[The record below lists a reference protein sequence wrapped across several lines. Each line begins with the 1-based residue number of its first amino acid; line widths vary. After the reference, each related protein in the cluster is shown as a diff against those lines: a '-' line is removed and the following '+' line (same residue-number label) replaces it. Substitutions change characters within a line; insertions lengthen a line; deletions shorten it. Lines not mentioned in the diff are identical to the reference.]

1 MTFIHQADCKAMT
14 MTELETI
21 PPWEAQGSRPARSGH
36 PTAGIGEQLRN
47 NPYSPGAGRRPASL
61 VGRDGEL
68 QDWSLALQ
76 RLEKAGSAKSVVLH
90 GLRGEGRTVLLGE
103 FHRMAEERDWITVII
118 QASTV
123 SPLRDT
129 MARALYPAVRELV
142 RPSAGDRF
150 TKALATFKAFSVKVD
165 IASAWSFGLEVA
177 AEPGRGDSGQLEAD
191 LSELIRDLSQA
202 AQEQSRGL
210 AILIDQAQD
219 LTRDELKV
227 LCAICHRSGQ
237 LRWPLL
243 VALAGLPS
251 LPRALSKANSLAE
264 HLFSYWEIGQLHPD
278 AARQALTRPAAGEGV
293 AWDEDAVRYV
303 MTETRGHPYLLQAYG
318 QATWEAA
325 EGATLTYDDARVG
338 VVSGQAHLD
347 TRLYRPQWER
357 ATRAQRAYL
366 QAMALDACG
375 QSQSA
380 DIAARLG
387 KTLTTTGSFRDGLIK
402 KSLIYSPDQGTVA
415 YAIPGMADFIDRQS
429 RS

>member
-1 MTFIHQADCKAMT
+1 MT

-21 PPWEAQGSRPARSGH
+21 PPRGRQAPTPVRSCLPAPGV
-36 PTAGIGEQLRN
+36 GVLLGK
-47 NPYSPGAGRRPASL
+47 NPYSPGAGLRPAAP
-61 VGRDGEL
+61 VGRDSEL
-68 QDWSLALQ
+68 QNWSLALQ
-76 RLEKAGSAKSVVLH
+76 RLENARSAKSVVLH

-118 QASTV
+118 EANTV

-129 MARALYPAVRELV
+129 LARALYPAVRELV
-142 RPSAGDRF
+142 RPSAGDKL

-165 IASAWSFGLEVA
+165 IAGAWSFGLEVA
-177 AEPGRGDSGQLEAD
+177 TEPGRGDSGQLEAD
-191 LSELIRDLSQA
+191 LSELIRDLSEA
-202 AQEQSRGL
+202 AQEQNRGL
-210 AILIDQAQD
+210 AILIDEAQD
-219 LTRDELKV
+219 LTRDELKA

-237 LRWPLL
+237 NRWPLL
-243 VALAGLPS
+243 MALAGLPS
-251 LPRALSKANSLAE
+251 LPRALSKANSFAE
-264 HLFSYWEIGQLHPD
+264 HLFSYWEIAQLQPD
-278 AARQALTRPAAGEGV
+278 AAQQALTLPAAGEGV

-318 QATWEAA
+318 QATWDAA

-347 TRLYRPQWER
+347 AGFYRPQWER

-375 QSQSA
+375 QSHSG

-387 KTLTTTGSFRDGLIK
+387 KTLTTTGSFRDSLIK
-402 KSLIYSPDQGTVA
+402 KSLIYSPEQGTVA
-415 YAIPGMADFIDRQS
+415 YATPGMADFIARQS
-429 RS
+429 RP